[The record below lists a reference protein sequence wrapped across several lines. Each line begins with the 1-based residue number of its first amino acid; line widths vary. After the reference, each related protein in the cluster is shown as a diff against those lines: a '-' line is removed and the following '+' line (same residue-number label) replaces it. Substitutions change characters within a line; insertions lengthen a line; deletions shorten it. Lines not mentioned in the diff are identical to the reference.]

1 LASRR
6 RFGRATAE
14 RKVTVERQQDIQGR
28 LFARDSTLFTGPPL
42 YEPRTPWGAPSA
54 LLVALA
60 IIMVSGAVGM
70 LVIVWT
76 EGGFAALDRM
86 PASDPSAG
94 TRMFAVWQVLVVL
107 LTLLAATRGGVREVL
122 SLRDVPHGLR
132 TLLAAL
138 GLLALL
144 QVAMAGIQFFLIK
157 HDMLA
162 DLRLFYDMV
171 RGPDWILTAAV
182 IGIGAPLS
190 EELLFRGFLQSAL
203 ARTRLGFW
211 WAALITAALWTTL
224 HAGYSAVGLVE
235 VFSIGLI
242 FSWLLWRTGSL
253 WVPIFCHAV
262 YNSLIVLVLR
272 FTDLPPPPT

>member
-1 LASRR
+1 
-6 RFGRATAE
+6 
-14 RKVTVERQQDIQGR
+14 VERQQDMQGR
-28 LFARDSTLFTGPPL
+28 LFARDSTLFSGPPL
-42 YEPRTPWGAPSA
+42 YEPRTPWGAASA

-60 IIMVSGAVGM
+60 IVVVSGALGM
-70 LVIVWT
+70 LAIAWF
-76 EGGFAALDRM
+76 EGGFAALDRV
-86 PASDPSAG
+86 PANDASAG
-94 TRMFAVWQVLVVL
+94 IRMFAIWQVLVVA
-107 LTLLAATRGGVREVL
+107 LTLLAATRGGVRDVL
-122 SLRDVPHGLR
+122 SLRDVPQGLR

-138 GLLALL
+138 GLLAVL
-144 QVAMAGIQFFLIK
+144 QVAMAGIQYFLIQ

-162 DLRLFYDMV
+162 DLRLFYDLV
-171 RGPDWILTAAV
+171 RGPDWMLTAAV

-203 ARTRLGFW
+203 ARTRIGFW

-235 VFSIGLI
+235 VFSIGLV

-253 WVPIFCHAV
+253 WVPIFCHAA

-272 FTDLPPPPT
+272 FVDLPPPPT

>member
-1 LASRR
+1 
-6 RFGRATAE
+6 
-14 RKVTVERQQDIQGR
+14 VEPQQDIQGR
-28 LFARDSTLFTGPPL
+28 LFARDSTLFSGPPL
-42 YEPRTPWGAPSA
+42 YEPRTPWGVGSA

-60 IIMVSGAVGM
+60 IVIVSGAIGVFAM
-70 LVIVWT
+70 AWV
-76 EGGFAALDRM
+76 EGGFAALDRA
-86 PASDPSAG
+86 PAGDASAG
-94 TRMFAVWQVLVVL
+94 IRMFAVWQVLVVL
-107 LTLLAATRGGVREVL
+107 LTLLAATRGGIREVL

-138 GLLALL
+138 GLLAVL
-144 QVAMAGIQFFLIK
+144 QVLMAGIQYFLIQ

-211 WAALITAALWTTL
+211 WAALITAALWTAL

-253 WVPIFCHAV
+253 WVPIVCHAV

-272 FTDLPPPPT
+272 FVDLPAPPA